1 MALVYLV
8 NKSHVSRRSIKW
20 LLLFLEYDF
29 TVVYKLCKTRVIA
42 DALSRLLDIT
52 EPTSVHDQTTNETLF
67 YTLLEWL
74 KVVKEF
80 LKKKQIESMLLIQ
93 TEVKIGQE
101 NITFHI
107 EEW

>member
-1 MALVYLV
+1 
-8 NKSHVSRRSIKW
+8 
-20 LLLFLEYDF
+20 
-29 TVVYKLCKTRVIA
+29 VYKLCKTRVIA